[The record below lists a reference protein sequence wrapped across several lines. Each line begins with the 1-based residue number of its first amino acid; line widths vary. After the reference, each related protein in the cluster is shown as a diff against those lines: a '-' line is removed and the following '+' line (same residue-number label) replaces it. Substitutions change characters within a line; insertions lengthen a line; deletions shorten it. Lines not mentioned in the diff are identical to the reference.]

1 MELHLKELGLDID
14 NLTFFGGHRVTD
26 NKLRLMA
33 VHAHPDDEAS
43 KGAATTARYAA
54 EGAEVMVVT
63 ATCGERGDV
72 LNPRLENDAA
82 VKRDITHYRPMEI
95 ANAASALCVQHR
107 WLGFIDSGLP
117 ECDRPLTLPDWS

>member
-63 ATCGERGDV
+63 ATGGERGDV
-72 LNPRLENDAA
+72 LNPRLANAAA
-82 VKRDITHYRPMEI
+82 VKRDITHYRRTEKI
-95 ANAASALCVQHR
+95 GRASRRERGEKQ
-107 WLGFIDSGLP
+107 G
-117 ECDRPLTLPDWS
+117 